1 MAGLID
7 VAQGL
12 DVETLRKDFPL
23 LAQEVNG
30 HPITYLD
37 SAASSQRPRQV
48 LDAMREYDET
58 THANVHRGVYGI
70 AEEATHRFEAA
81 RVAVGRF
88 IGAPNPSR
96 EILFSKNATEGL
108 NLVANTWGRT
118 HLHPGDSILLTEME
132 HHANIVPWQ
141 MLAEERELSI
151 RWIPIDDDGAL
162 ILDDLERL
170 VDGVKLVGITCMSN
184 VLGTLNP
191 IGDIAR
197 VAHAAGAV
205 VVADG
210 AQSVPHLPTDVST
223 LGCDFL
229 AFSAHKMLG
238 PTGIGVLWGRDE
250 LLTPL
255 PPFLGGGE
263 MILDVR
269 KEGFTPND
277 LPWRFE
283 AGTPPITEAIGLG
296 AAVEYL
302 QAIGMESIRAHEI
315 ALTTYAMN
323 TLAER
328 FGDDIRIFGP
338 KDPIQRGG
346 VLSFAYRDI
355 HPHDVS
361 QILDQYGVCVRA
373 GHHCAKPLMRRLG
386 VNATARASFALYNN
400 ESDVDTLA
408 NALAETGAFFG

>member
-151 RWIPIDDDGAL
+151 RWIPIDDGGAL